1 MSAKY
6 TFLVLCLFATHAVF
20 ANYKQKHKARGE
32 ASYYGKKYEGKKTAT
47 GDVFSNKGYT
57 AASNLFRLGAYVR
70 VTNQN
75 NEKVVYVKVNDR
87 MGHAKRIIDL
97 TQAAAED
104 LAFVR
109 EGTAQ
114 VAVKVV
120 KDRKGKRK
128 IRKQERND

>member
-1 MSAKY
+1 MPLKY
-6 TFLVLCLFATHAVF
+6 IILFLCIIVAHASFAG
-20 ANYKQKHKARGE
+20 YKQKHKARGE
-32 ASYYGKKYEGKKTAT
+32 ASFYGKKYEGKKTAT
-47 GDVFSNKGYT
+47 GEIFSNKGYT

-104 LAFVR
+104 LSFVR
-109 EGTAQ
+109 EGTAP
-114 VAVKVV
+114 VTVKVV
-120 KDRKGKRK
+120 KDRKGRRK